1 MDGDFFM
8 QKQKHS
14 VGMWVEL
21 ALLLVL
27 ALCLAWGTALE
38 RKQQDLSGRLIRLH
52 VVANSDSQRDQN
64 IKMNVRDAVLREAE
78 EIMATA
84 KTQTEA
90 KELLRAQLTS
100 LEETA
105 NQTLSALGCTQP
117 ARVSLRRELFGT
129 RTYETFS
136 LPGGYYDA
144 LRVEIGNGQG
154 KNWWCVVYPQLC
166 SAATTDGA
174 ETVAAMG
181 GLSREQA
188 GAGDGETPEYQFK
201 FKALELLEDLLGW
214 FRGGEDGIPVSG

>member
-1 MDGDFFM
+1 M

-154 KNWWCVVYPQLC
+154 KELVVCGL
-166 SAATTDGA
+166 SAALQCSYNGWGGDGGRHGRA
-174 ETVAAMG
+174 QPGAG
-181 GLSREQA
+181 
-188 GAGDGETPEYQFK
+188 GAGDGGNP
-201 FKALELLEDLLGW
+201 
-214 FRGGEDGIPVSG
+214 GISI